1 MVNAGSRTCL
11 IDLYSIIFK
20 QMGVVNL
27 GLLSGSCAPNNPYP
41 LFVTPI
47 YVQIDDKLL
56 ANSLFAS
63 QFDLILT
70 LLIE

>member
-1 MVNAGSRTCL
+1 
-11 IDLYSIIFK
+11 
-20 QMGVVNL
+20 MGVVNL

-47 YVQIDDKLL
+47 YVQIDNKLL

-63 QFDLILT
+63 QLDLILT